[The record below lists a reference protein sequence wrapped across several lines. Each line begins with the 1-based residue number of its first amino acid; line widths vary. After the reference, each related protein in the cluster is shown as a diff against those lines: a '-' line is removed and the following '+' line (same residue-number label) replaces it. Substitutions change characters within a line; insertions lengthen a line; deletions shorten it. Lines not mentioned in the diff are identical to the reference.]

1 MRSKTPRWP
10 RPVAR
15 PGPTPRAR
23 ARRAPGRLR
32 HPAQASERSSN
43 AGVGLRADPGVVLSQ
58 LALTFVRAA
67 HRLCQLALTFV
78 RAAHRL
84 CQLALTFVRAAHRLC
99 QLALTFGRAARRL
112 CQLALTFV
120 RAAHRLIRRHLPSS
134 LRSSVQTPPAGARGA
149 RPPPVRGE
157 LGPRRCAGPA
167 PPSAR
172 GAVGGCDASGV
183 PDPAEQV
190 LTEGGFRVR
199 LDRVAACR
207 VERPTPGVL
216 LAPGERVV
224 GAHRA
229 AGVAGLVEPGQHPDP
244 NSYRGPEVVPLVG
257 P

>member
-10 RPVAR
+10 RPGAR

-99 QLALTFGRAARRL
+99 QLALTFVRAAHRL
-112 CQLALTFV
+112 CQLARTFV
-120 RAAHRLIRRHLPSS
+120 RAAHRLISPDR
-134 LRSSVQTPPAGARGA
+134 A
-149 RPPPVRGE
+149 
-157 LGPRRCAGPA
+157 RRCAGPA

-244 NSYRGPEVVPLVG
+244 TSYRGPEVVPLVG